1 MYLPIHQII
10 AHKKD
15 SWPSYARFLHFR
27 PRNSVMEEILLWQRE
42 RENVWTRPSYGVFGG
57 HFMP

>member
-1 MYLPIHQII
+1 MIRS
-10 AHKKD
+10 KKV
-15 SWPSYARFLHFR
+15 SYARFLHFR